1 MLPFNRPPITT
12 LRLTLR
18 PLAQADV
25 PALFRV
31 HSDPKAMR
39 YWSAPVWQDD
49 ERGRAMLAR
58 DQDQSET
65 DHLRLGIE
73 LKTTGELIG
82 TCSLFDISE
91 QCRRAELG
99 YMLVSSAWGQGL
111 MQEALR
117 AFLDFAFTELKLNRI
132 EADTDPRNERS
143 ARLLEQLNFVK
154 EGCFRERW
162 IVDGE
167 VSDAAMYGL
176 LGRDWRAKP

>member
-25 PALFRV
+25 LALFEI
-31 HSDPKAMR
+31 HSDPKTMR
-39 YWSAPVWQDD
+39 YWSAPVWQND
-49 ERGRAMLAR
+49 ERGHAMLAR
-58 DQDQSET
+58 DLDQSET

-73 LKTTGELIG
+73 LNASGKLIG
-82 TCSLFDISE
+82 TCSLFDINE
-91 QCRRAELG
+91 PCRSAELG
-99 YMLVSSAWGQGL
+99 YMLASSAWGQGL

-117 AFLDFAFTELKLNRI
+117 ALLDFAFDNLKLHRI

-143 ARLLEQLNFVK
+143 ARLLEQLNFVM
-154 EGCFRERW
+154 EGYFRERW
-162 IVDGE
+162 IVGEE

-176 LGRDWRAKP
+176 LSRDWRAKP